1 MELQLMLRKIKEN
14 IEDCYMNNAIMLGVP
29 EDIKSIISRGQINNK
44 KLEEA
49 LEIIKNILRSNED
62 TKKPIKIPLVHPK
75 DLIIQNINLLNLSE
89 KEKKEYWTTEKIDEL
104 LRNYSMAL
112 LGEVQLCKRINIK
125 GDKIN

>member
-62 TKKPIKIPLVHPK
+62 TKKPIKIPLLHPK